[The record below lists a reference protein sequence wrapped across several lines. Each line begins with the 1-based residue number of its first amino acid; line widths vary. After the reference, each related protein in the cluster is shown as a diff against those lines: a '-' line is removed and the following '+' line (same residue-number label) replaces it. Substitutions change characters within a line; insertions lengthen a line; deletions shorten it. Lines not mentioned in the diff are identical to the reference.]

1 MIAVETPPQAAEY
14 PTWPAGSTISPPMI
28 AVSPPRAQAAEYPH
42 DRLAPRYPPFTTRI
56 VCCAMLSSS
65 SVGMTNT
72 RMADAGVAT
81 SPRLPPTAAPLRDS
95 STSIPMGCA
104 QAGQGRAG
112 QGRAGQADSQA
123 DMDTQAGRQAG
134 VGQAGR
140 QAGRQEGRQV
150 GQIWTEADMDMQAG
164 RQLGS

>member
-1 MIAVETPPQAAEY
+1 MIAVEAPPQSCIISA
-14 PTWPAGSTISPPMI
+14 WSAGAPLFPPRDCGYSPPN
-28 AVSPPRAQAAEYPH
+28 PH
-42 DRLAPRYPPFTTRI
+42 DRLAPYPPFTTRI

-65 SVGMTNT
+65 SVGMTST
-72 RMADAGVAT
+72 RMADAGVAM